1 MSCLGGSTLLATWTG
16 RRHRSAGALPRLG
29 ARRLPSAKWAIRRT
43 SQATNVRRMESRR
56 IGRIGLV
63 VHPRREIGEALGA
76 LTAWCAEHGAE
87 LVQVHAPGQERSV
100 AEPGDPA
107 TCDLIVALGGDGT
120 TLAAVRTGAEVGRP
134 VLGAA
139 CGSLGALTTV
149 PAEELPMALDR
160 VAAGDWIAR
169 KLPTLVVHHE
179 ETKRTAVNDLVVV
192 RQGAGQVSV
201 SVRVD
206 DQLFSRFAGDG
217 FVIGTPL
224 GSSAYTLAAGGPMLA
239 PGTLGMVFTP
249 LAPHGGFIPPLVTA
263 PDGRLDVEID
273 PAHGGARLEL
283 DGQIGDLLEPL
294 TPTAVSVT
302 LAPGHGT
309 LVSLG
314 DDEPMLAGLRRRR
327 IIIDSPRILARDD
340 REAAEPV

>member
-1 MSCLGGSTLLATWTG
+1 MTLLATWTG
-16 RRHRSAGALPRLG
+16 RRRSGAGALPRLG

-43 SQATNVRRMESRR
+43 PEATNVRRMESRPIR
-56 IGRIGLV
+56 RIGLV
-63 VHPRREIGEALGA
+63 VHPRREIGDALDA
-76 LTAWCAEHGAE
+76 LTAWCDAHGAE
-87 LVQVHAPGQERSV
+87 LVQVPAQGQEREI

-107 TCDLIVALGGDGT
+107 SCDLIVALGGDGT
-120 TLAAVRTGAEVGRP
+120 TLAAVRTGAEAGRP

-149 PAEELPMALDR
+149 PAEELAMALDR
-160 VAAGDWIAR
+160 VEAGDWLPR
-169 KLPTLVVHHE
+169 KLPSLIVRHE
-179 ETKRTAVNDLVVV
+179 DAKRTAVNDLVVV

-201 SVRVD
+201 SVRID
-206 DQLFSRFAGDG
+206 DELFTRFAGDG

-224 GSSAYTLAAGGPMLA
+224 GSSAYTLAAGGPLLA

-273 PAHGGARLEL
+273 PGHGGARLEL

-294 TPTAVSVT
+294 AVSAVSVT

-314 DDEPMLAGLRRRR
+314 DDEPMIAGLRRRR